1 MAALLGGITV
11 MGKRIHSSVWIL
23 FTARGIFLS
32 QNPTSKGIDT
42 WDSTI
47 ALNYS
52 TSIYEIRLILSIKNA
67 LAVIT
72 GANLHV

>member
-1 MAALLGGITV
+1 VAMAALLGGITV

-42 WDSTI
+42 
-47 ALNYS
+47 
-52 TSIYEIRLILSIKNA
+52 
-67 LAVIT
+67 
-72 GANLHV
+72 